1 MQHAQAE
8 RTQNDVSD
16 DIMLARELEVAER
29 IRDKS
34 SMFTIRQVAS
44 IHRMSIPYLRQFAE
58 RHGITFVGTDGSRTK
73 RISSA
78 VIARERRHTSTVVA
92 RSLTR
97 KPVTSLD
104 SEKITPELRE
114 RARRR
119 DQESVNGFIESLR
132 ELSLTHTREE
142 ATKEAGISPTFMRR
156 LAYDHELV
164 FVGESAPV
172 SQCASPAALKKLQ
185 GSLFRPN
192 KKMKQATSRLIRNFV
207 ISDVQ
212 DAL

>member
-1 MQHAQAE
+1 MQHAQAQM
-8 RTQNDVSD
+8 TQVDVSQN
-16 DIMLARELEVAER
+16 IMLARELEVAER

-34 SMFTIRQVAS
+34 SMFSIRQVAS
-44 IHRMSIPYLRQFAE
+44 IHKMSIPYLREFAK
-58 RHGITFVGTDGSRTK
+58 RHGITFVATDGSRTK
-73 RISSA
+73 RISSV

-97 KPVTSLD
+97 KPVTTLD
-104 SEKITPELRE
+104 SDKITPELRE

-119 DQESVNGFIESLR
+119 DQESVNEFIEHLR
-132 ELSLTHTREE
+132 DLSLTHTREE

-164 FVGESAPV
+164 FVGEAAPV

-192 KKMKQATSRLIRNFV
+192 KKMKLATSRLIRNYV

-212 DAL
+212 DVL

>member
-8 RTQNDVSD
+8 RAHFDVSED
-16 DIMLARELEVAER
+16 LMLVRELEVAAR

-44 IHRMSIPYLRQFAE
+44 IHKMSIPFLRDFAE

-73 RISSA
+73 RISSV

-97 KPVTSLD
+97 KTVTSLD
-104 SEKITPELRE
+104 SEKLTPELRE

-119 DQESVNGFIESLR
+119 DQESVNGFIEHLR
-132 ELSLTHTREE
+132 DLSLTHTREE
-142 ATKEAGISPTFMRR
+142 AAKKVGISPTFMRR
-156 LAYDHELV
+156 LAYDQALV
-164 FVGESAPV
+164 FVGEATLSAK
-172 SQCASPAALKKLQ
+172 CASPAAMKKLQ
-185 GSLFRPN
+185 GTLFRPS
-192 KKMKQATSRLIRNFV
+192 KKMKPNTSRLIRNFV
-207 ISDVQ
+207 ISDVL
-212 DAL
+212 DEL